1 MNAIWF
7 CLETKRYPSATESGS
22 ARCQIRT
29 ILPPRRGNE
38 GEAGAA
44 PAPKLAQPSI
54 APSDAPLF
62 DGAILLLDDSGG
74 ARHATVLTDA
84 GYRVIP
90 LRHPAALAA
99 TARRHKD
106 VVLVVVRQQTPASQE
121 LVSRQLAMLRTE
133 RPWLEYLMLAGAG
146 VEPASRAD
154 AERMLRGD
162 DTEDFLTATAEA
174 FNLARL
180 QQVQAGEK
188 RSLEQA
194 LNDYKSRADSAYAQL
209 VSQVRGGPQPASDDA
224 GSHQAPMPDELAR
237 LVADERARA
246 RIRERLF
253 GPLALGHAGWLLV
266 LALADAS
273 DGELTVKS
281 AAHTAGL
288 PLSSALRKINEL
300 CERRLL
306 TRRRD
311 TTDARRSFVRLTERM
326 RDALRDYF
334 AAVDAGRK
342 R

>member
-1 MNAIWF
+1 
-7 CLETKRYPSATESGS
+7 
-22 ARCQIRT
+22 
-29 ILPPRRGNE
+29 
-38 GEAGAA
+38 
-44 PAPKLAQPSI
+44 
-54 APSDAPLF
+54 
-62 DGAILLLDDSGG
+62 
-74 ARHATVLTDA
+74 VLTRA
-84 GYRVIP
+84 GYRVIA
-90 LRHPAALAA
+90 LDHADALAA

-106 VVLVVVRQQTPASQE
+106 VVLVVAGAQDPAAQHQID
-121 LVSRQLAMLRTE
+121 RQLAMLRAE
-133 RPWLEYLMLAGAG
+133 RPWLEHLPLTGPRG
-146 VEPASRAD
+146 GEPQ
-154 AERMLRGD
+154 
-162 DTEDFLTATAEA
+162 DFLTAIAEA

-180 QQVQAGEK
+180 QQVQAGAR

-194 LNDYKSRADSAYAQL
+194 LHDYKARIDTAYAQL
-209 VSQVRGGPQPASDDA
+209 LSQIHGAPQPMPMAA
-224 GSHQAPMPDELAR
+224 AQAEPPMPDEIAR

-300 CERRLL
+300 CDRRLL

-311 TTDARRSFVRLTERM
+311 TSDARRSFVRLTGRM
-326 RDALRDYF
+326 QAALRDYF
-334 AAVDAGRK
+334 AAVDAGHR